1 MKIFKKKTLFPAWI
15 RWLCVIYKHWQLS
28 QLISLTP
35 VMTNT
40 FCTVKQS
47 PVTATIQFKPKV
59 DKRILKQP
67 QFQFWKVLLIPSTH
81 RCSIFKNPVAFHSL
95 WFTQTTHSVPP
106 SVCPAIE
113 SIFSMSIWWLKWK
126 VGSRQISARRTP
138 TNHIFH
144 FKSRIFK
151 RQWKS
156 VFVHR
161 NNRLITLTSTRH
173 AFFSLSEG
181 ETCESKLCNALWL
194 CVRSRKAFWAVR
206 VLAWV
211 CRRWFEIVINRSVLD
226 WLNAGGTFQL
236 VSLS

>member
-1 MKIFKKKTLFPAWI
+1 MWNFLLKLNVLACI
-15 RWLCVIYKHWQLS
+15 RWLCVIFKHWQLS

-40 FCTVKQS
+40 FCTIKQS
-47 PVTATIQFKPKV
+47 PVTAKIQFKPKTNPIFSS
-59 DKRILKQP
+59 KR
-67 QFQFWKVLLIPSTH
+67 FLLIPSTH
-81 RCSIFKNPVAFHSL
+81 RCSFFKNPVALHSL

-161 NNRLITLTSTRH
+161 NNRLITLTSARH
-173 AFFSLSEG
+173 AFFCFPKAKLVNQSCVTPGDSVFVPEKRSELFECLLECAEG
-181 ETCESKLCNALWL
+181 DLKLLLIDQCL
-194 CVRSRKAFWAVR
+194 
-206 VLAWV
+206 
-211 CRRWFEIVINRSVLD
+211 ID
-226 WLNAGGTFQL
+226 
-236 VSLS
+236 

>member
-173 AFFSLSEG
+173 AFFRFPKAKLVNQSCVTPCDSVFVPEKRSELFECLLECAEG
-181 ETCESKLCNALWL
+181 DLKLLLIDQCL
-194 CVRSRKAFWAVR
+194 
-206 VLAWV
+206 
-211 CRRWFEIVINRSVLD
+211 ID
-226 WLNAGGTFQL
+226 
-236 VSLS
+236 